1 MSDLFC
7 AALPSAGATGRAL
20 LRLSGPDAAEFLDA
34 LVSNDVTAMVPG
46 RAVYAALL
54 TAQGKFLHDFLVTP
68 VSADGAPADGALLLD
83 VAAERRADLK
93 RRLTLYKLRS
103 KVEIA
108 EADWQGFILFG
119 GERGPEL
126 PRLLRDAGAVLF
138 ADPRLPALGWHLWLP
153 PGMAPAAR
161 ELGMPVPFDAWERH
175 RLILGVPDGVRDIE
189 PEKGILL
196 ENHFEALHGVDFSK
210 GCYIGQELTARTK
223 YRGLIK
229 KQLCKVKS
237 VNGDFLPLPGSIV
250 RLDGQEAG
258 EMRSSLGGL
267 GLALLRLDA
276 LAAAERDGRMLEAE
290 GIAIAARRPDYAP
303 PLPRDDGAA

>member
-1 MSDLFC
+1 MPDLFC
-7 AALPSAGATGRAL
+7 TALPAAGATGRAL
-20 LRLSGPDAAEFLDA
+20 LRLSGPEAVDFLDA
-34 LVSNDVTAMVPG
+34 LVSNSVAGLAPG
-46 RAVYAALL
+46 RAAYAALL
-54 TAQGKFLHDFLVTP
+54 TPQGKFLHDFFVT
-68 VSADGAPADGALLLD
+68 AAGDGGLLLD

-93 RRLTLYKLRS
+93 RRLTLYKLRA

-108 EADWQGFILFG
+108 DSDWQGFVLFG
-119 GERGPEL
+119 SEARPDL
-126 PRLLRDAGAVLF
+126 PKLLQEAGALLF
-138 ADPRLPALGWHLWLP
+138 ADPRLAALGWHLWLP

-175 RLILGVPDGVRDIE
+175 RLILGVPDGMRDIE

-196 ENHFEALHGVDFSK
+196 ENHFEALHGVDFTK

-237 VNGDFLPLPGSIV
+237 TSGDFLPLPGTIV
-250 RLDGQEAG
+250 SLDGREAG

-276 LAAAERDGRMLEAE
+276 LAAAERDGKTLEAA
-290 GIAIAARRPDYAP
+290 GVAITARRPDYAAA
-303 PLPRDDGAA
+303 LP